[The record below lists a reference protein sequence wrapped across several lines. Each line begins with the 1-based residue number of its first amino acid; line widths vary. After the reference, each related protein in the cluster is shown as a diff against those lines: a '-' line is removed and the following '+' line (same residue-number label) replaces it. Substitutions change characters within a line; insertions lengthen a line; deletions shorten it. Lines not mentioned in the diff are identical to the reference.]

1 MRQRLIGLAAI
12 ALAILLGFVLLA
24 GAGDSGVPPND
35 SLILLHANVIDGISD
50 APLKDVNVVVVNG
63 HIQNIGHD
71 APPTAG
77 SAQVL
82 DLKGKWLLPGFVDAH
97 AHIGDL
103 ASARRAVRSG
113 TTTARDMGV
122 NHFADI
128 GIRELNH
135 AGVADAPDIIA
146 AGYHVRPHPAEEFFL
161 DFPQLADLMGGVYG
175 AENVRRMVRAMASR
189 GVNVIKVMATQRAGL
204 PETDP
209 RLREFNDEELSAV
222 VDEANKAG
230 LWVAAH
236 AHGDEGAAAAVRAGV
251 HSIEHGTFLSDDTLR
266 LMKEKGVYFV
276 PTIATVQDL
285 IDPGG
290 DYDDPILQIRGRAMM
305 PRVREVASKAWKM
318 GVKIVAGTD
327 TGYLP
332 RSNRRIPDE
341 IVEFVNVGIPPME
354 AIKSASS
361 VSAQCLGVEKRTG
374 SIRAGYEA
382 DFVIVDRNP
391 LDDIRNVQD
400 VLIVI
405 NNGRIAVNR
414 LNP

>member
-1 MRQRLIGLAAI
+1 MRRKLI
-12 ALAILLGFVLLA
+12 VLA
-24 GAGDSGVPPND
+24 GSAFALVFALTFLARAGDSSAPSSD
-35 SLILLHANVIDGISD
+35 SLVILHANVIDGISD
-50 APLKDVNVVVVNG
+50 APLKDATVVVVNG
-63 HIQNIGHD
+63 HIQSIGHD
-71 APPTAG
+71 TPQTAG
-77 SAQVL
+77 PAQVL

-135 AGVADAPDIIA
+135 AGVSDVPDIVA
-146 AGYHVRPHPAEEFFL
+146 AGYHVRPHPADEFFL
-161 DFPQLADLMGGVYG
+161 DFPQLADLMGGVHG
-175 AENVRRMVRAMASR
+175 AESVRRMVRAMASH

-209 RLREFNDEELSAV
+209 RLREFSDEELNAV

-251 HSIEHGTFLSDDTLR
+251 HSIEHGTFLNDDTLR
-266 LMKEKGVYFV
+266 LMKEKSVYFV

-305 PRVREVASKAWKM
+305 PRVREVTSKAWKM
-318 GVKIVAGTD
+318 GIKIVAGTD

-341 IVEFVNVGIPPME
+341 IVEFVNVGIPPMD
-354 AIKSASS
+354 AIKAATS
-361 VSAQCLGVEKRTG
+361 VAAQCLGVEKRTG
-374 SIRAGYEA
+374 SIRTGYEG

>member
-1 MRQRLIGLAAI
+1 MRRKLIVLAGSAF
-12 ALAILLGFVLLA
+12 ALVFVFTLLA
-24 GAGDSGVPPND
+24 GAGDSSAPSSD
-35 SLILLHANVIDGISD
+35 SLVILHANVIDGISD
-50 APLKDVNVVVVNG
+50 APLKDATVVVVNG
-63 HIQNIGHD
+63 HIQSIGHD
-71 APPTAG
+71 TAQTAG
-77 SAQVL
+77 AAQVL

-103 ASARRAVRSG
+103 ASARRAMRSG

-135 AGVADAPDIIA
+135 AGVSDVPDIVA
-146 AGYHVRPHPAEEFFL
+146 AGYHVRPHPADEFFL
-161 DFPQLADLMGGVYG
+161 DFPQLADLMGGVHG
-175 AENVRRMVRAMASR
+175 AESVRRMVRAMASR

-209 RLREFNDEELSAV
+209 RLREFSDEELNAV

-305 PRVREVASKAWKM
+305 PRVREVTSKAWKM
-318 GVKIVAGTD
+318 GIKIVAGTD

-332 RSNRRIPDE
+332 KSNRRIPDE
-341 IVEFVNVGIPPME
+341 IVEFVNVGIPPMD
-354 AIKSASS
+354 AIKAATS
-361 VSAQCLGVEKRTG
+361 VAAQCLGVEKRTG

>member
-1 MRQRLIGLAAI
+1 MWRKPIILAGSAF
-12 ALAILLGFVLLA
+12 ALVFVLTLLA
-24 GAGDSGVPPND
+24 GAGDSSAPSSD
-35 SLILLHANVIDGISD
+35 SLVILHANVIDGISD
-50 APLKDVNVVVVNG
+50 APLKDATVVVVNG
-63 HIQNIGHD
+63 HIQSIGHD
-71 APPTAG
+71 TPQTAG
-77 SAQVL
+77 AAQVL

-135 AGVADAPDIIA
+135 AGVGDVPDIVA
-146 AGYHVRPHPAEEFFL
+146 AGYHVRPHPADEFFL
-161 DFPQLADLMGGVYG
+161 DFPQLADLMGGVRG
-175 AENVRRMVRAMASR
+175 AESVRRMVRAMASR

-209 RLREFNDEELSAV
+209 RLREFNDEELTAV

-305 PRVREVASKAWKM
+305 PRVREVTSKAWKM
-318 GVKIVAGTD
+318 GIKIVAGTD
-327 TGYLP
+327 TGYMP

-341 IVEFVNVGIPPME
+341 IVEFVNVGIPPMD
-354 AIKSASS
+354 AIKAATS

-374 SIRAGYEA
+374 SIRTGYEA